1 MRLMLSLIVLV
12 FLLFA
17 APASA
22 GLITFGEVPVGTVV
36 SSEYVGDGVYFW
48 QWTTTSVTANW
59 NSGNIV
65 QPALA
70 VYGPGNLGLQFVQ
83 PGNSSAQGWVDSG
96 SINFDIWD
104 TNAGSTNVYFY
115 DENGV
120 LIPALT
126 ILGLGSSNP
135 VNISVAAG
143 YNVGWIYFQD
153 DGDGHVIDN
162 IAFGEVMSIPE
173 PATFAL
179 LGAGLLAVGLLR
191 RRK

>member
-1 MRLMLSLIVLV
+1 MLLALV
-12 FLLFA
+12 LFA
-17 APASA
+17 GPASA
-22 GLITFGEVPVGTVV
+22 GLITFGEVPVGTAVTT
-36 SSEYVGDGVYFW
+36 EYVGDGVYFW
-48 QWTTTSVTANW
+48 QWTTTATTANW
-59 NSGNIV
+59 NSGSIV
-65 QPALA
+65 QPSLA
-70 VYGPGNLGLQFVQ
+70 VYGPGDFYLQFVQ
-83 PGNSSAQGWVDSG
+83 PGDQNIQGWVDSG

-104 TNAGSTNVYFY
+104 TNSGSTNVYFY
-115 DENGV
+115 DDTGA

-135 VNISVAAG
+135 VNISVAGG
-143 YNVGWIYFQD
+143 YNIGWIAFSD